1 MGSGHLHGKCLD
13 AFVAMSRSHSESHCD
28 LSQFKLEEE
37 FAMGK
42 LSIIYRKLSELK
54 LYASNARTHSR
65 KQTNQIAAAIEE
77 FGFTNP
83 VLVDKD
89 GQIIAGHGRVKAA
102 KQLGLTEIPT
112 IEIGHLTRAQKRA
125 LRLADNRLAENAG
138 WDMEILVLELQDLQ
152 AEGYEV
158 VLSGFTAPQI
168 DVIFDAAA
176 ATKSDRHDDDNI
188 PPPGPAVSRAG
199 DLWSL
204 GSHRLL
210 CGNALEGAC
219 YVRLLDGGKASLVFT
234 DPPYNVAIDGNVA
247 NIGGKGQVQ
256 YRNFAMGNGEMSPAA
271 FTAFLTRAYEYLV
284 ANSLAGSI
292 HFLCM
297 DWRHMQEMLA

>member
-1 MGSGHLHGKCLD
+1 
-13 AFVAMSRSHSESHCD
+13 
-28 LSQFKLEEE
+28 
-37 FAMGK
+37 MGK

-138 WDMEILVLELQDLQ
+138 WDMEILALELQELQ
-152 AEGYEV
+152 AEGFEV
-158 VLSGFTAPQI
+158 VLTGFTVPQI

-176 ATKSDRHDDDNI
+176 ATKSDRHGDDNI
-188 PPPGPAVSRAG
+188 PPVGPAISRAG

-210 CGNALEGAC
+210 CANALEGSS
-219 YVRLLDGGKASLVFT
+219 YEKLLDGRKASMIFT

-256 YRNFAMGNGEMSPAA
+256 YRNFAMGNGEMTSPA
-271 FTAFLTRAYEYLV
+271 FTAFLTTAYQHLL
-284 ANSLAGSI
+284 ANSLDGSI

-297 DWRHMQEMLA
+297 DWRHMQEMLAAGYTVYSECHSACKIDPLSRGIGVQN